1 MVINLWLLLTWIP
14 EVLVTHGAEN
24 VKSPDH
30 ATVAKHV
37 LVKKETKLVTLAL
50 KLIIQTQ
57 VFLKPA

>member
-1 MVINLWLLLTWIP
+1 MVINLWLLVTQIL
-14 EVLVTHGAEN
+14 EALVTHGAEN

-30 ATVAKHV
+30 VTVVKHV

-57 VFLKPA
+57 VFQKPA